1 MRVVQNRFWP
11 GGSNRTAS
19 NSTSNSHLPQQE
31 RVRHHFLIRT
41 GNVDYNVV
49 RYCTSFR
56 YQRYQTIISGR
67 GPTSRS
73 YTKQS
78 FPSWPAVL
86 PEPKQ
91 KQPFQPLDFVT
102 ATLWVWNLRRHLLD
116 LHHLFFQNQLLIRSV
131 HTLGICFPLEEV
143 VRPRWAS
150 KTTAYTFFPCLRLLL
165 SYKALEL
172 SCKQEE
178 RNIQLSRRAGDST
191 VATKS

>member
-91 KQPFQPLDFVT
+91 KQPFQLPATWFCNGDIMSLKFET
-102 ATLWVWNLRRHLLD
+102 AFTWLTSFIFSKPTSD
-116 LHHLFFQNQLLIRSV
+116 QICTYIGHLFSPGGGRP
-131 HTLGICFPLEEV
+131 TPLGF
-143 VRPRWAS
+143 
-150 KTTAYTFFPCLRLLL
+150 KNDCLYIF
-165 SYKALEL
+165 SMFTSPPEL
-172 SCKQEE
+172 QSFG
-178 RNIQLSRRAGDST
+178 IIL
-191 VATKS
+191 